1 MSNKN
6 HKPLHLPNR
15 YIPHMIIIGLAIGT
29 ANFFLNPNGSI
40 GKVLLIQTITS
51 TIIGYSLLTIIFN
64 QGRISSST
72 SGTGHWIKLG
82 LAFAAV
88 ALVASELELLNRSV
102 LYSEPY
108 QAFSGKGMYIFNA
121 IITVILGFTFNQIG
135 HLKAKQAPKTTVDG
149 PASTSLEKIPVRQGK
164 DTLLLD
170 VNNISYF
177 EASDNFSYLFDID
190 NQKYLCDSS
199 LRQLELKLPKIFL
212 RVHRS
217 YMINT
222 QQILRISTYGKGR
235 YALYFHNHHIQ
246 PVITGKSYAP
256 MVRELTKV

>member
-1 MSNKN
+1 MSSKN

-15 YIPHMIIIGLAIGT
+15 YIPHMVIIGLAIGT
-29 ANFFLNPNGSI
+29 ANFFLNADGSL

-51 TIIGYSLLTIIFN
+51 IIIGYSLLTIIFN
-64 QGRISSST
+64 QNRISASS
-72 SGTGHWIKLG
+72 GAGHWIKLG

-108 QAFSGKGMYIFNA
+108 RAFSGKGMYIFNV

-135 HLKAKQAPKTTVDG
+135 HLQTIQDPNLITDEKASG
-149 PASTSLEKIPVRQGK
+149 GLEQIPVRQGK

-177 EASDNFSYLFDID
+177 EASDNFSYLFDVD

-199 LRQLELKLPKIFL
+199 LRQLEQKLPKFFL

-222 QQILRISTYGKGR
+222 QQILRISAYGKGR
-235 YALYFHNHHIQ
+235 YALYFHNSQIE

-256 MVRELTKV
+256 LVRELTKV